1 MKLTKVE
8 INRKLIHFSS
18 AIFPLAYYFRF
29 ERHTMTGIMI
39 VIALMFFA
47 VEYLRLRGSL
57 LDDLLKPIF
66 RLAIRPHEANRLT
79 GAAFVFL
86 GNLVVIALFPKMV
99 AIPALLVLAVSDTAA
114 ALVGIPWG
122 NHRLGNKSLEGSA
135 AFFIVS
141 LGLLALFPGIP
152 WIGKFGAAAIGTIVE
167 ALINYM
173 DDNITI
179 PLAVATIIWLF
190 MAF

>member
-8 INRKLIHFSS
+8 INRKLIHLSS
-18 AIFPLAYYFRF
+18 AIFPVAYYFWF
-29 ERHTMTGIMI
+29 QRHTMTGIMT
-39 VIALMFFA
+39 VIALVFFT
-47 VEYLRLRGSL
+47 VEYLRLRGSVL
-57 LDDLLKPIF
+57 SGLLKPIF
-66 RLAIRPHEANRLT
+66 GLAIRSHETDRLT

-114 ALVGIPWG
+114 ALVGIPCG
-122 NHRLGNKSLEGSA
+122 KHRLGNKSLEGST

-141 LGLLALFPGIP
+141 LGLLALFPNIP

-167 ALINYM
+167 ALINYI

-179 PLAVATIIWLF
+179 PLAVAATISLF
-190 MAF
+190 MAL